1 MFQPLAVLAPGSG
14 DNLSLHRIA
23 SVISS
28 IDLAHTSKNLMR
40 DYARLRLLLPI
51 ALTAMSCSAPMS
63 GGSSGAQ
70 RARSGAVTESDV
82 RRVLGALSDDSLE
95 GRMTGTRGSAR
106 AAAFI
111 AGEMRRI
118 GLEPAGD
125 SGYFQR
131 VPVAASPGARGGLTL
146 LASFAEYD
154 TLPAGRRRNAV
165 NVVGVLRGTDPVL
178 RDSAVLIDAHY
189 DHLGIGSPV
198 KGDSI
203 YNGADDDASGVVAVL
218 EIARSLAAGPAPKR
232 TVIFAATTGEEV
244 GLLGTRWYVKHPV
257 VPIAQMSANME
268 IEMIGRPDSLA
279 GGPGRAWLTGFE
291 RSTMGASF
299 ARAGLPIGPDR
310 RPDQRFFERSDN
322 IAFAREGV
330 PAHTLSSYNMH
341 TDYHEPRDDLAHVDI
356 AHMTGVIRAG
366 ASAARLLADGPAPQ
380 WNANGRPAPRP
391 APRTAPTPTP
401 MPVTPAATIDG
412 PAERLAR
419 LTTVHLAA
427 DTSSLTPRERRMLPL
442 LIDAAREMHDIF
454 WIQVIGPRDSVMRT
468 IADSTTRRLADVEVG
483 PWDRLDNN
491 APFVAGVGPKPAG
504 ANFYPRDMTKV
515 EFERAV
521 QGGGAHADSLK
532 SLYTMV
538 RRDASGKLVA
548 IPYSKFFADGNARA
562 AGKLRQAAAL
572 ADDAGLKK
580 YLGLLATALVTDQ
593 YRPSDM
599 AWMDMKH
606 NRLDIVLGP
615 IETYE
620 DELFGYKTAQE
631 SFVLVKDAAW
641 SRRLAKFA
649 AMLPALQRGIPVP
662 AAYKAER
669 PGTDADLN
677 AYDVVYVSGQAN
689 AGGKTIAINLPND
702 EQVQLAKGARRLQLK
717 NAVRA
722 KFDRILM
729 PIARELIVAD
739 QLPRVTFDAFF
750 ENVMFHEVAHGLG
763 IKNTLDKKG
772 TVRAALKE
780 RAGALEEGKA
790 DILGLY
796 MIRQLNAQGELGR
809 ESVDDNYVTFLASLF
824 RSVRFGAAD
833 AHGRANV
840 VAFNFLERMGAFSRE
855 ADGRY
860 RVNFEKMRAGAD
872 SLSRRILTLQ
882 GDGDYAGVG
891 VLNTELGT
899 IGPVLHGDLARLGAK
914 GIPVDIIY
922 EQGR

>member
-1 MFQPLAVLAPGSG
+1 MPHLVSLRGLLPLALA
-14 DNLSLHRIA
+14 A
-23 SVISS
+23 V
-28 IDLAHTSKNLMR
+28 
-40 DYARLRLLLPI
+40 
-51 ALTAMSCSAPMS
+51 SCSAPIS
-63 GGSSGAQ
+63 GGSQGAD
-70 RARSGAVTESDV
+70 RGISGAVTESDV
-82 RRVLGALSDDSLE
+82 RRLLGALSDDSLE
-95 GRMTGTRGSAR
+95 GRMTGTRGSAK
-106 AAAFI
+106 AAAII
-111 AGEMRRI
+111 ADEMRRI

-125 SGYFQR
+125 SAYFQR
-131 VPVAASPGARGGLTL
+131 VPVAMVGGGAGGPQRAL
-146 LASFAEYD
+146 LESFAAYD
-154 TLPAGRRRNAV
+154 ALPAERRLKAV

-189 DHLGIGSPV
+189 DHLGIGRAV
-198 KGDSI
+198 NGDSI

-218 EIARSLAAGPAPKR
+218 EIARVLAGGPAPKR

-244 GLLGTRWYVKHPV
+244 GLLGTRWYLRHPV

-291 RSTMGASF
+291 RSTMGELF

-310 RPDQRFFERSDN
+310 RPDQQFFERSDN
-322 IAFAREGV
+322 IAFARQGV

-341 TDYHEPRDDLAHVDI
+341 TDYHEPSDDAAHADI
-356 AHMTGVIRAG
+356 PHMTAVIRAG
-366 ASAARLLADGPAPQ
+366 ASAARLLADGPAPH
-380 WNANGRPAPRP
+380 WNANGRPMPRP
-391 APRTAPTPTP
+391 APGAAPTPTP
-401 MPVTPAATIDG
+401 MPVNPTATIAG

-419 LTTVHLAA
+419 LTTVKLQA
-427 DTSSLTPRERRMLPL
+427 DTTALTPRERRMLPL
-442 LIDAAREMHDIF
+442 LIDAAREMHEIF
-454 WIQVIGPRDSVMRT
+454 WMQSIGQRDSVMQSIT
-468 IADSTTRRLADVEVG
+468 DSTTRRLADVEVG
-483 PWDRLDNN
+483 PWDRLDGN
-491 APFVAGVGPKPAG
+491 ASFVANVGPKPAG
-504 ANFYPRDMTKV
+504 ANFYPRDMTKA
-515 EFERAV
+515 EFEREV
-521 QGGGAHADSLK
+521 QKGPAARADSLK
-532 SLYTMV
+532 SLYTLV
-538 RRDASGKLVA
+538 RRDDVGRLVPV
-548 IPYSKFFADGNARA
+548 PYSKYFAHENQRA
-562 AGKLRQAAAL
+562 ASKLRQAAAL
-572 ADDAGLKK
+572 ADDAGLKR
-580 YLGLLATALVTDQ
+580 YLELLATALVTDH

-599 AWMDMKH
+599 AWMDMKR

-620 DELFGYKTAQE
+620 DELFGYKAANE
-631 SFVLVKDAAW
+631 SFVLIKDLAW

-702 EQVQLAKGARRLQLK
+702 EQVQLEKGARRLQLK

-780 RAGALEEGKA
+780 RNGALEEGKA

-809 ESVDDNYVTFLASLF
+809 ESIDDNYVTFLASLF

-840 VAFNFLERMGAFSRE
+840 VAFNFLERMGAFTRE

-860 RVNFEKMRAGAD
+860 RVNVAKMRAGAD

-891 VLNTELGT
+891 ALGAEFGS
-899 IGPVLHGDLARLGAK
+899 IGPVLQGDLARLGAK

-922 EQGR
+922 DQGR